1 MRKLLLATLL
11 IATFPA
17 FAETPP
23 SDASIRELMSV
34 TDARK
39 LLDASY
45 AQMDGVMG
53 QAMKQAL
60 GDAAATPAQQALIE
74 EFQHKSV
81 DLVRTQMSWEKLEP
95 AYSEL
100 YSKTF
105 SQSEVDG
112 MLAFYKSDAG
122 RAVLAKM
129 PKMMTNLTQ
138 MMVVQMQSFM
148 PALQQLVAEY
158 AQKVRDAGK

>member
-1 MRKLLLATLL
+1 MKKLLLAALL
-11 IATFPA
+11 IATVPA

-23 SDASIRELMSV
+23 SDASIRELMTV

-45 AQMDGVMG
+45 AQMDGLMG

-81 DLVRTQMSWEKLEP
+81 DLVRAQMSWEKMEP
-95 AYSEL
+95 AYSE
-100 YSKTF
+100 
-105 SQSEVDG
+105 
-112 MLAFYKSDAG
+112 
-122 RAVLAKM
+122 
-129 PKMMTNLTQ
+129 
-138 MMVVQMQSFM
+138 
-148 PALQQLVAEY
+148 
-158 AQKVRDAGK
+158 